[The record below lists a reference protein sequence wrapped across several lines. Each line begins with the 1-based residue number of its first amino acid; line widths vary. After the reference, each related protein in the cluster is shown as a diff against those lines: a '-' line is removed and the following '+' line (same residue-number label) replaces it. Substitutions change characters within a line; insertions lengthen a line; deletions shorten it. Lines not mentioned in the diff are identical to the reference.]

1 MSAIPT
7 TDAEWA
13 QKISNMKQQLPAR
26 SLSQPAIPL
35 RINRTIDHT
44 LLKTPIDASQIDT
57 LCQEALEQDFA
68 AVCVRLEHV
77 SRAAALVKDSNTL
90 VACVIAFPEGTH
102 ETVEKVREAK
112 EAVAQGAR
120 ELDMVIRYELLK
132 EGRYTEVYDDILAVR
147 KAAPSPIVLKAILEA
162 SVLDKEQLIDATIV
176 ACMAG
181 VDFIKTSTGW
191 NGGATI
197 QHVTLMRTA
206 ADMCDR
212 SCMIKASGG
221 IRSAGDVGRMLEAGA
236 HRIGTSAG
244 VKIMHEVN
252 DEEVLEQGTSHATY

>member
-1 MSAIPT
+1 MSAIPA

-13 QKISNMKQQLPAR
+13 QKISNMKKHLPER
-26 SLSQPAIPL
+26 NLSQPSIPL

-44 LLKTPIDASQIDT
+44 LLTTPIEASKIDT

-77 SRAAALVKDSNTL
+77 ARAVSHVKDSNTV

-102 ETVEKVREAK
+102 ETAEKVREAK
-112 EAVAQGAR
+112 EAVTQGAR
-120 ELDMVIRYELLK
+120 ELDMVIRYGLLK

-147 KAAPSPIVLKAILEA
+147 KAAPSPIVLKTILEA
-162 SVLDKEQLIDATIV
+162 SVLDKEQLIDAAIV

-181 VDFIKTSTGW
+181 ADFIKTSTGW
-191 NGGATI
+191 NGGASV

-206 ADMCDR
+206 ADMCGR

-221 IRSAGDVGRMLEAGA
+221 VRTADDAVRMLKAGA

-244 VKIMHEVN
+244 INIMHEVN
-252 DEEVLEQGTSHATY
+252 EGEILEQGASHATY

>member
-1 MSAIPT
+1 MSAIPA

-13 QKISNMKQQLPAR
+13 QKISDMKKHLPKR
-26 SLSQPAIPL
+26 TLSQPPIPL

-44 LLKTPIDASQIDT
+44 LLSTPIDVTQIDN
-57 LCQEALEQDFA
+57 LCEEALDQDFA
-68 AVCVRLEHV
+68 SVCVRLEHV
-77 SRAAALVKDSNTL
+77 ARAAALVKDSNTL

-102 ETVEKVREAK
+102 ETIEKVREAK

-120 ELDMVIRYELLK
+120 ELDMVIWYNLLK

-181 VDFIKTSTGW
+181 ADFIKTSTGW
-191 NGGATI
+191 NGGASV
-197 QHVTLMRTA
+197 QHVALMRIA
-206 ADMCDR
+206 ADMCGR

-221 IRSAGDVGRMLEAGA
+221 LRTAEDVLRMLKAGA
-236 HRIGTSAG
+236 HRIGTSGG
-244 VKIMHEVN
+244 VKIMREVN
-252 DEEVLEQGTSHATY
+252 EGEVLEQGASHATY